1 MSLQPPTLDDR
12 TFQDIVDEAKKRI
25 PQYTEEWTD
34 HNVSDPGV
42 TLIELFAWMTE
53 MLMYRMNQMPQRHYI
68 QFLNM
73 LGITLQ
79 GSVSAEVPVTF
90 FLSNPQET
98 HVLIPAG
105 TEVATTQTATAGS
118 IVFTTTKDFRVT
130 PPTLKA
136 VLSKVATQKAFEK
149 RFVTHN
155 LRHLGSGFESV
166 QVFSVVPQV
175 DDALYF
181 GFAEDLSHHVLGL
194 DMVWDT
200 AGGAGIDPTM
210 PPYIWEAATPD
221 PNNRWQP
228 CDIER
233 DNTLGLNNTG
243 EVQLHLPQMTRY
255 RVEGESLYWV
265 RVRVREIGIAEQR
278 AGMRPYQ
285 VSPEL
290 RQITAVSWGGTTPAT
305 HAQTIHNEL
314 LGKSDGTPSQSFTLR
329 QTPVLARQKG
339 ETVLVEHN
347 NERTVWQEV
356 RDFAETTAVDKI
368 FTLDSVDGTVRFAP
382 AVRQQNGAIRLY
394 GAIPPRGANLIFQRY
409 RTGGGLIGN
418 VEAHTLNTLKTAIPY
433 IDRVTNRQA
442 ARGGLDPERLEE
454 ALLRAPKVIR
464 SRDRAMTA
472 EDFEFLTNEALP
484 SRVARV
490 RCLQPRPSD
499 VAQVV
504 PGQVYVLVIPNVN
517 YPAGYHNPEEL
528 QMRQRDLDT
537 ITTYL
542 DERRLLTTRL
552 NVRAPAYRWVS
563 VNVTL
568 GAMPGTDEG
577 AVEKRVMERL
587 YRFLNP
593 LTGGSDGQGWPFGRD
608 LFVADIYQ
616 ALQGMQDVAFIRN
629 VEIFAAAPGGE
640 KVGTAVDSIDV
651 VAHGV
656 IASGLHE
663 VSFIQGNV

>member
-1 MSLQPPTLDDR
+1 
-12 TFQDIVDEAKKRI
+12 
-25 PQYTEEWTD
+25 
-34 HNVSDPGV
+34 
-42 TLIELFAWMTE
+42 
-53 MLMYRMNQMPQRHYI
+53 
-68 QFLNM
+68 
-73 LGITLQ
+73 
-79 GSVSAEVPVTF
+79 F
-90 FLSNPQET
+90 FLSNPQDT
-98 HVLIPAG
+98 AVLVPAG

-130 PPTLKA
+130 PPELKA
-136 VLSKVATQKAFEK
+136 ILSKVATQKAFEK
-149 RFVTHN
+149 RFITHN
-155 LRHLGSGFESV
+155 LRHLDSGFDSV

-181 GFAEDLSHHVLGL
+181 GFSNDLSHHVLGFSM
-194 DMVWDT
+194 DWDT
-200 AGGAGIDPTM
+200 AGGAGIDPTI

-221 PNNRWQP
+221 ANNRWQA
-228 CDIER
+228 CDIET
-233 DNTLGLNNTG
+233 DTTLGLNNAG

-265 RVRVREIGIAEQR
+265 RVRVREIGVAEQQ

-290 RQITAVSWGGTTPAT
+290 RQVTAASWGGTTPAT

-314 LGKSDGTPSQSFTLR
+314 LGKSDGTPGQSFHLR
-329 QTPVLARQKG
+329 MTPILNRQKG
-339 ETVLVEHN
+339 ETVVVEHQN
-347 NERTVWQEV
+347 QRTVWQET
-356 RDFAETTAVDKI
+356 RDFAHATAVDNH
-368 FTLDSVDGTVRFAP
+368 FTLDSVDGTVRFGP
-382 AVRQQNGAIRLY
+382 AIRQRNGAIRLY
-394 GAIPPRGANLIFQRY
+394 GAVPPRGANLIFQRY
-409 RTGGGLIGN
+409 RTGGGLQGN
-418 VEAHTLNTLKTAIPY
+418 VEAHALSTLKTAIPY
-433 IDRVTNRQA
+433 IDRVTNRRPA
-442 ARGGLDPERLEE
+442 HGGLDAERLDE
-454 ALLRAPKVIR
+454 AIMRAPKVIR
-464 SRDRAMTA
+464 SRNRAMTA

-490 RCLQPRPSD
+490 KCLQPRPSD

-517 YPAGYHNPEEL
+517 YPAGYHDPEEL

-537 ITTYL
+537 ITTFL

-563 VNVTL
+563 VSVSL

-593 LTGGSDGQGWPFGRD
+593 LTGGPDGKGWPFGRD

-616 ALQGMQDVAFIRN
+616 ALQGMQDVAFIRS
-629 VEIFAAAPGGE
+629 VEIFAASPGGE
-640 KVGTAVDSIDV
+640 KVGTAVESVDV

-656 IASGLHE
+656 IASGIHE
-663 VSFIQGNV
+663 VDFVQGNV